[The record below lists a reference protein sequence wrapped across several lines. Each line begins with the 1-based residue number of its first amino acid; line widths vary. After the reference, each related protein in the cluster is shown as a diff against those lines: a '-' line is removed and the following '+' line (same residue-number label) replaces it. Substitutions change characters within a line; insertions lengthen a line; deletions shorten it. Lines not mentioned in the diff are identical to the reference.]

1 MLTPRLLVIYK
12 YIGSSANGPTI
23 LRYLTWHLFNSAFQL
38 ILNPQSTASGVIPSQ
53 QVTPCP
59 ITMMIMNV
67 GFAPDISVH
76 DMPWILIAAA
86 NTYGV
91 NDAIRH
97 SGQSRLKRCT
107 FDDPMPTIFVDCASQ
122 VRTSRLDASLMT
134 TWFQRITSV
143 WPVTSN
149 SAQAT
154 SLSFMMLSCTTFVS
168 LVGNILPIRITC
180 EWY

>member
-67 GFAPDISVH
+67 GFAPDISVY
-76 DMPWILIAAA
+76 DMP
-86 NTYGV
+86 
-91 NDAIRH
+91 
-97 SGQSRLKRCT
+97 
-107 FDDPMPTIFVDCASQ
+107 
-122 VRTSRLDASLMT
+122 
-134 TWFQRITSV
+134 
-143 WPVTSN
+143 
-149 SAQAT
+149 
-154 SLSFMMLSCTTFVS
+154 
-168 LVGNILPIRITC
+168 
-180 EWY
+180 